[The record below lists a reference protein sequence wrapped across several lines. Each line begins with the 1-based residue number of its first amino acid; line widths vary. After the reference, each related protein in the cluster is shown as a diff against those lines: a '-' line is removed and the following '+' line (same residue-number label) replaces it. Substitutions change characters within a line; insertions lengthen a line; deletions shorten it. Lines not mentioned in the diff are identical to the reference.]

1 MEVTGPLSFCVT
13 TREQWQDTNSSTETW
28 ALGFQEYFNDLCV
41 CATSLHLPTQPP
53 GGTGQIT
60 TQLLTQKGH
69 KTHYCGG
76 WRVGRCNAQVRHQSQ
91 AGVAVPAC
99 TAPGQRAQHTWPTL
113 PVQECSVT
121 GGNRNQI
128 PPGNSGKA
136 YPAKGARRKP
146 GINRSLSN

>member
-1 MEVTGPLSFCVT
+1 MY
-13 TREQWQDTNSSTETW
+13 
-28 ALGFQEYFNDLCV
+28 ALPVLKEGC
-41 CATSLHLPTQPP
+41 P
-53 GGTGQIT
+53 GGGWAGSCTD
-60 TQLLTQKGH
+60 L
-69 KTHYCGG
+69 G

-91 AGVAVPAC
+91 AGAAVPAC